1 MCSQPIDLRG
11 HRACAHQ
18 EGRLRLLRQCVRE
31 ASCRSFATMA
41 VIAQQQQQP
50 HSQPTHSSTRHTFN
64 RCCSTARTCATQSQL
79 SEALGLASRV
89 SRHRPWKISSTLS
102 FPPAYRWT
110 KCSRSRTATTTAA
123 RPSVSVPEASACA
136 CECCVCANRHNEN
149 EDKACLE
156 KAQRV
161 DCNLRRK
168 AYVN

>member
-1 MCSQPIDLRG
+1 MATEPVPTWKVVSGCCDNVFVKLRRSMAARAVRDCTAAAAAAQPAEAQLNEAPSTGAAARL
-11 HRACAHQ
+11 
-18 EGRLRLLRQCVRE
+18 EPVLLGR
-31 ASCRSFATMA
+31 S
-41 VIAQQQQQP
+41 
-50 HSQPTHSSTRHTFN
+50 
-64 RCCSTARTCATQSQL
+64 
-79 SEALGLASRV
+79 SEALASRV
-89 SRHRPWKISSTLS
+89 RRPRPWTITSSTLS

-168 AYVN
+168 VYVN